1 VQVEGVRVASD
12 RGKTRVALDLSQPAE
27 HKLFTLSNP
36 HRVVVDIKPG
46 RLVRGAMPLPSGAG
60 AVNRIRTANRQ
71 DGTVRIV
78 LDMNRLTKP
87 RSFLLAADGTHG
99 DRLVIDLAPV
109 GAQPEAGPAPVKQV
123 PGAGQK
129 SRDIIVAIDAG
140 HGGKD
145 PGARGPS
152 GTREKDVV
160 LKISKRLAQIID
172 SDPNMRAYL
181 TRSSDRFVN
190 LRDRMERSRS
200 VEADLFISIHADAF
214 RDPRVSGA
222 TVYVL
227 SSKGASDE
235 AARRLAN
242 RENAALIGGVDL
254 ETKESTLAGVL
265 LDLSQNASLSASIDI
280 GDGILRNI
288 SQITKVRKKRVQQA
302 PFLVLKSPDVP
313 SVLIETAFISNPQ
326 DEKNLA
332 NPRYREQLARA
343 IFTGIDGYF
352 TANPPAGTTL
362 ALNQGRSPMQSPE
375 LQHVIRSGE
384 TLSAIANRYAVS
396 VRRIR
401 SANKLRGDKIVVGK
415 VLRIPATQDI

>member
-1 VQVEGVRVASD
+1 
-12 RGKTRVALDLSQPAE
+12 
-27 HKLFTLSNP
+27 
-36 HRVVVDIKPG
+36 
-46 RLVRGAMPLPSGAG
+46 
-60 AVNRIRTANRQ
+60 
-71 DGTVRIV
+71 
-78 LDMNRLTKP
+78 
-87 RSFLLAADGTHG
+87 
-99 DRLVIDLAPV
+99 
-109 GAQPEAGPAPVKQV
+109 
-123 PGAGQK
+123 
-129 SRDIIVAIDAG
+129 
-140 HGGKD
+140 GGKD

-172 SDPNMRAYL
+172 ADPNMRAYL

-214 RDPRVSGA
+214 RDPKVSGA

-235 AARRLAN
+235 AARRLAD

-254 ETKESTLAGVL
+254 VTKESTLAGVL

-288 SQITKVRKKRVQQA
+288 NQITKVRKKRVQQA

-332 NPRYREQLARA
+332 SPRYREQLSRA
-343 IFTGIDGYF
+343 IFNGIEGYF
-352 TANPPAGTTL
+352 VANPPAGTTL
-362 ALNQGRSPMQSPE
+362 ALNQARQPTRNLE

-384 TLSAIANRYAVS
+384 TLSTIANRYDVS

-401 SANKLRGDKIVVGK
+401 SANRLSGDKIVVGK